1 MMSMENGKKIA
12 IGVTVVFVAMVGIR
26 VGLIY
31 KANHEEAKPVK
42 SAYDAPK
49 LTDDDAVAYTLHKE
63 RPDSL
68 KDERTLI
75 GKTIWVS
82 AGGQMDY
89 YHSANHHA
97 DYAHPVGTLA
107 GAEPLVITGVFEQV
121 PPKTG
126 RAVARIA
133 AGQRHVLLSFTMP
146 KSDNPK
152 AEFAVPVGHYAD
164 GGYEFLTD
172 EIFFYDD
179 PHTLY
184 KHWGADAWAHVDKHE
199 VVPGM
204 TENQAMMAL
213 GQVISPSSDAVG
225 DRTVTYNNNDHP
237 IRIVFEKNKAIS
249 ITPEK

>member
-1 MMSMENGKKIA
+1 MQSGMKFALGGTAVLILA
-12 IGVTVVFVAMVGIR
+12 VGAQLAYLHHR
-26 VGLIY
+26 
-31 KANHEEAKPVK
+31 NEEDAKPAK
-42 SAYDAPK
+42 AAYDAPK
-49 LTDDDAVAYTLHKE
+49 LSDDDAVAYTLHKE
-63 RPDSL
+63 RPDSI

-89 YHSANHHA
+89 YHYASHHA

-107 GAEPLVITGVFEQV
+107 GAEPLIIKDVFEQV

-126 RAVARIA
+126 RAIARIA
-133 AGQRHVLLSFTMP
+133 AGERHVLLAFTMP
-146 KSDNPK
+146 KSADPK
-152 AEFAVPVGHYAD
+152 AEYAVPVGHYAD
-164 GGYEFLTD
+164 GSYEFLTD

-184 KHWGADAWAHVDKHE
+184 KHWGADAWSHVDKHE
-199 VVPGM
+199 VVLGM

-213 GQVISPSSDAVG
+213 GQVISPSGDTVG

-237 IRIVFEKNKAIS
+237 IRIVFQNNKAIS
-249 ITPEK
+249 VTPEK